1 MAQLSSVIGSILRDI
16 ISAQHEA
23 NLYSLSLSESYG
35 KDGKTKD
42 FQLPNV
48 MISDMEMDLK
58 YGVLSTS
65 ENQEQ
70 YNIKYT
76 KFRQFVKEVCEEA
89 AKEAIDSATTA
100 ILTSTIRRDEADK
113 RFFYRLRQEDV
124 LHRNFEKFLMRN
136 MRKEFDTNLYES
148 IDATTGYVNVETVTA
163 KLMDVVRKKFIN
175 DSELEHLFADSD
187 GKALKR
193 EAEQAAQ
200 TTLADYVKQAAD
212 GKSFKRVKTFPQLDV
227 AVTADELA
235 SMPADAIHSFK
246 FKFTPTTCTISAMED
261 NDELEDFVMN
271 G

>member
-48 MISDMEMDLK
+48 MISDMEMDLR

-76 KFRQFVKEVCEEA
+76 RLRQFIKDVCEEG
-89 AKEAIDSATTA
+89 AKVAINSVATA
-100 ILTSTIRRDEADK
+100 ILTSTIRRDEKDK
-113 RFFYRLRQEDV
+113 QFFYRLRQENE
-124 LHRNFEKFLMRN
+124 LRHNFKKFLVRN

-148 IDATTGYVNVETVTA
+148 VDTTTGSVNVETVVT
-163 KLMDVVRKKFIN
+163 KLMNVVRKKFIN
-175 DSELEHLFADSD
+175 DTEIEPLFADSD
-187 GKALKR
+187 GKALKK

-200 TTLADYVKQAAD
+200 TTLTDYVKQAAD

-227 AVTADELA
+227 AVTTDELA
-235 SMPADAIHSFK
+235 SIPTDAIHSFK
-246 FKFTPTTCTISAMED
+246 FKFTPTLCTISSNED
-261 NDELEDFVMN
+261 EDELEYFVMN
-271 G
+271 R

>member
-1 MAQLSSVIGSILRDI
+1 MAQLSSVVGSILRDI

-65 ENQEQ
+65 GNQEQ

-76 KFRQFVKEVCEEA
+76 KFRQFIKELCSNA
-89 AKEAIDSATTA
+89 AKEAIDSVTTA
-100 ILTSTIRRDEADK
+100 VLVSVIRRSEDDK
-113 RFFYRLRQEDV
+113 RFFYRLRQEEN
-124 LHRNFEKFLMRN
+124 LNRNFRDFLIRN

-148 IDATTGYVNVETVTA
+148 IDAATGTVNEETVTA
-163 KLMDVVRKKFIN
+163 KLTDVVRKKFLN
-175 DSELEHLFADSD
+175 DTELEALFADTD
-187 GKALKR
+187 GKALKN
-193 EAEQAAQ
+193 EVEQAA
-200 TTLADYVKQAAD
+200 TKALVDCVKKASD
-212 GKSFKRVKTFPQLDV
+212 GKSFKRIKTFPQLDV

-235 SMPADAIHSFK
+235 AMPSDAVHSFK
-246 FKFTPTTCTISAMED
+246 FKFTPTTCNMSSLDE

-271 G
+271 D